1 MGMLDIQTYTQLQA
15 ADAMREAASNPSGGA
30 GLTAGIGAGMGIGSA
45 ISEAVREGSKGAD
58 GGGSSA
64 AASVPD
70 VMTPGEAAQYLKVS
84 EEDVVTAIDAGDIKA
99 KKIGDA
105 YRISRTSLDE
115 FLNS

>member
-1 MGMLDIQTYTQLQA
+1 MQNFFSL
-15 ADAMREAASNPSGGA
+15 A
-30 GLTAGIGAGMGIGSA
+30 GQVAIVTGAGMGIGSA
-45 ISEAVREGSKGAD
+45 ISEAVREGSKGTD
-58 GGGSSA
+58 GGASSSA

-84 EEDVVTAIDAGDIKA
+84 EEDVISAIDSGDIKA